1 METQTAYR
9 YIVKKHD
16 TNEPI
21 IEGTRIAVRDIVEQ
35 WKIGV
40 SPEEIPIHYPHITLS
55 QVFEAL
61 AYYYDNK
68 IEIEKFI
75 EVNKIPENFSG
86 KALSR

>member
-16 TNEPI
+16 TNEPTI
-21 IEGTRIAVRDIVEQ
+21 QGTRITVRDVVEQ
-35 WKIGV
+35 WKIGA

-61 AYYYDNK
+61 AYYHDNK

-75 EVNKIPENFSG
+75 EVNK
-86 KALSR
+86 ALSR